1 MAQDVSQNVGE
12 ITTNTIAELYIKQ
25 GYLDKA
31 LDIYRAILEIDP
43 ANAAASTKIKE
54 VEAMMAGA
62 EVSEAQD
69 ASLDVPGVL
78 AVEAQVARLE
88 SWLAAIQ
95 EMRGGN

>member
-1 MAQDVSQNVGE
+1 MVQDSSQNVGE

-43 ANAAASTKIKE
+43 ANAAASTKVKE
-54 VEAMMAGA
+54 VEAMMSGT

-78 AVEAQVARLE
+78 AVESQVARLE
-88 SWLAAIQ
+88 SWLAVIQ

>member
-1 MAQDVSQNVGE
+1 MVQDISQNVGE

-31 LDIYRAILEIDP
+31 LDIYRTILEIDP
-43 ANAAASTKIKE
+43 ANASASTKIKE
-54 VEAMMAGA
+54 IEAMMAGT
-62 EVSEAQD
+62 EVSEAQYV
-69 ASLDVPGVL
+69 SVDVPGAI

>member
-1 MAQDVSQNVGE
+1 MVQDSSQNVGE
-12 ITTNTIAELYIKQ
+12 ITTNTIAKLYIKQ

-43 ANAAASTKIKE
+43 ANAAASTKVKE
-54 VEAMMAGA
+54 VEAMMSGT

-78 AVEAQVARLE
+78 AIESQVARLE
-88 SWLAAIQ
+88 SWLAVIQ

>member
-54 VEAMMAGA
+54 VEAMMAGT

-69 ASLDVPGVL
+69 DSLDVPGVL

>member
-1 MAQDVSQNVGE
+1 MVQDSSQNVGE
-12 ITTNTIAELYIKQ
+12 ITTNTIAKLYIKQ

-43 ANAAASTKIKE
+43 ANAAASTKVKE
-54 VEAMMAGA
+54 VEAMMAGT

-78 AVEAQVARLE
+78 AIESQVARLE
-88 SWLAAIQ
+88 SWLAVIQ

>member
-1 MAQDVSQNVGE
+1 MVQDISQNVGE

-43 ANAAASTKIKE
+43 ANAAASTKVKE
-54 VEAMMAGA
+54 VEAMMAGT

-95 EMRGGN
+95 EMGGGN

>member
-1 MAQDVSQNVGE
+1 MVQDSSQNVGE

-43 ANAAASTKIKE
+43 ANAAASTKVKE
-54 VEAMMAGA
+54 VEAMMSGT

-78 AVEAQVARLE
+78 AIESQVARLE
-88 SWLAAIQ
+88 SWLAVIQ

>member
-1 MAQDVSQNVGE
+1 MVQDISQNVGE

-54 VEAMMAGA
+54 VEAMMAGT

-69 ASLDVPGVL
+69 ASLDVPAAL

>member
-1 MAQDVSQNVGE
+1 MVQDSSQNVGE

-43 ANAAASTKIKE
+43 ANAAASTKVKE
-54 VEAMMAGA
+54 VEAMMAGT